1 MSSHSN
7 PKQQLRPSAVIR
19 VGQHLHLRGT
29 SLMTFLIY
37 WLMVLTF
44 PNFFIINPTAEEN
57 LSRQIALWLC
67 LIGWLLQSLITPI
80 MLWKISNGFLYPM
93 KWLPITAL
101 WWPVSI
107 VIAQM
112 TAFVQTNTAFLS
124 YLVDYPIFVLTDIAL
139 PAFVMWKWYEV
150 RIFIQHQTAKN
161 K

>member
-1 MSSHSN
+1 MSSPSN

-19 VGQHLHLRGT
+19 VSQHLHLRGT